1 MAVDPATAALAAPKP
16 GVQSFLTSTLP
27 TIGKVA
33 GGVAGGPVGVALG
46 GLAGTALS
54 SVLDPA
60 SKAIREQ
67 RRKDIE
73 SLRQGKLGLS
83 EAEKRT
89 MLAGTQRSLQAQTA
103 GLEAN
108 LRRQAAAQG
117 GFGRSGAQTAALGAL
132 GAQRAEALAGY
143 AGKVDERSQ
152 ALAKQRY
159 EDIMARL
166 GSRRAEARQEGT
178 AAGQALAQLPA
189 AAMLAKKAV
198 TEAKTGEDVSEVG
211 LDLADSVSNK
221 QAAARNKAAA
231 AATK

>member
-1 MAVDPATAALAAPKP
+1 MAVDPATAALAAKKP
-16 GVQSFLTSTLP
+16 VVQSFMTSTLP

-33 GGVAGGPVGVALG
+33 GGVLGGPVGVALG

-60 SKAIREQ
+60 SKAARQQ
-67 RRKDIE
+67 RSKDIE
-73 SLRQGKLGLS
+73 ALRQGKLGMS

-132 GAQRAEALAGY
+132 GAQRAEALTGY
-143 AGKVDERSQ
+143 AGKVDALSQQQAQERF
-152 ALAKQRY
+152 K
-159 EDIMARL
+159 DIMGRL
-166 GSRRAEARQEGT
+166 GQRRDEARQEGT

-189 AAMLAKKAV
+189 AIGIAKKAV
-198 TEAKTGEDVSEVG
+198 TDAQTGENV
-211 LDLADSVSNK
+211 DLVTQSLANSAANK
-221 QAAARNKAAA
+221 QVAARNKAAA
-231 AATK
+231 ATK